1 MVKILYLSSQSQ
13 VLNLNQ
19 PQMIKFKL
27 YNKQDQ
33 NTLSINNKKR
43 ILQLSPLL
51 TQNTTPQHIILI

>member
-1 MVKILYLSSQSQ
+1 MVKILYLSNQSL
-13 VLNLNQ
+13 VLSHNQ